1 MYACLVLHDKMQPLC
16 LVNNI
21 YQSIWSLE
29 NLNPK
34 PQPNFPGKTDPT
46 FGMQN
51 RPRIRPC
58 VLGIRETKIGPYR
71 EWQQKEEKINN
82 SGAKEEKKALISSLQ
97 SFSCWSSALSC
108 SILSPIDLCKAP
120 LSDSSN
126 LAIKPSYAS
135 STTFT
140 AALALSASS
149 SK

>member
-1 MYACLVLHDKMQPLC
+1 MYACLFLHDKMQPLC

-21 YQSIWSLE
+21 YQAIWSLE

-34 PQPNFPGKTDPT
+34 PQPNLPGKTDPT

-51 RPRIRPC
+51 RPSIRPC
-58 VLGIRETKIGPYR
+58 VLGTQRLFLTASGSRK
-71 EWQQKEEKINN
+71 KKKINN
-82 SGAKEEKKALISSLQ
+82 FGAQEEKKTLISPLQ